1 MAGIKKNFD
10 SKADIIQALAA
21 TAGATKEDL
30 KKFGE
35 SKWDPST
42 GTYYSNGKMFSKMSI
57 FRAKSYFADQT
68 AKYNKIGTSEAKE
81 MAQVYDLAYEAIRA
95 LEKSEEGESGAEKD
109 DSKQ

>member
-1 MAGIKKNFD
+1 MAGITKNFD

-21 TAGATKEDL
+21 SAGATKEDL

-35 SKWDPST
+35 SKWDSST

-68 AKYNKIGTSEAKE
+68 VKYNKIGTAEAKE
-81 MAQVYDLAYEAIRA
+81 MARCYDLAYEAICA
-95 LEKSEEGESGAEKD
+95 LEKNKPEDGTNEDGG
-109 DSKQ
+109 QQ